1 MLLGLMTR
9 LNAVSQRSNAQYAL
23 MQNRMNMMNA
33 VRNLPFSGSNM
44 ETLHQMDTNFALSND
59 YNQTLLMLATAQEQ
73 AAKELMA
80 HEAKTNKISYVA

>member
-9 LNAVSQRSNAQYAL
+9 MNAVSQRSNAQYAL

-33 VRNLPFSGSNM
+33 VRNLPFSGANM
-44 ETLHQMDTNFALSND
+44 ETNFALSND

-73 AAKELMA
+73 AAKELLA
-80 HEAKTNKISYVA
+80 HEAKNNKISYVA

>member
-9 LNAVSQRSNAQYAL
+9 MNAASQRSNAQYAL
-23 MQNRMNMMNA
+23 IQNRINMMNT
-33 VRNLPFSGSNM
+33 VKNLPFSGANM

-73 AAKELMA
+73 AAKELMS
-80 HEAKTNKISYVA
+80 HETKTNKISYIA